1 MSHQLNFIYTDSDWV
16 CPSEYPDLRAADEVA
31 IDLETKDPDLKKLGA
46 GWAYGKGHI
55 VGFAVAALGKQ
66 YYFPIAHDAGGNMDL
81 DITVAWMQDLLKQP
95 STKIFH
101 NAAYDLG
108 WLKFN
113 NFEVNGPIV
122 DTMIAAALI
131 DENRW
136 SFSLN
141 ACAKDYLGEIKN
153 ETFLNEK
160 AKEWGID
167 PKQDL
172 WRMPAGYVGFY
183 AEQDAGL
190 TLRLWQR
197 FKAEIQQQSLNDVW
211 DMEMQLLPILHKMR
225 ATGIRVDE
233 EKASLLKK
241 EFKQKESL
249 LLSKIKKETTLSVD
263 IWAARSVAKVFDR
276 IGVDYPRTPKSD
288 EPSFTTNWL
297 ANCEHPVAKLV
308 KEAREINKF
317 HSTFID
323 SIQRYVHK
331 GRIHAEI
338 NQLRSDQGGTVSG
351 RLSYA
356 NPNLQQ
362 IPARNKEFGNK
373 IRSLFLPEEGKQW
386 GSFDYSQQEPR
397 LVAHYS
403 SAIGQQLDGSEEFIK
418 AYQDESADFHQIV
431 ADMAQISRTQAKT
444 INLGLFYGMGK
455 NKLSKELGISKDKAE
470 ILLNQYNSRVPFVK
484 KLAEAVTQSASKFGF
499 IRTIKGRKCRFDK
512 WEPMTFGMNQAMN
525 YNEAKANYGNNIR
538 RAFTYKALNRLIQ
551 GSAAD
556 QAKQAMI
563 DCYNAGYMPMLQI
576 HDELCFSIYN
586 DDDIINIKN
595 EMENSIEDLRVPF
608 KVDVAKGKSW
618 GETHD
623 NDR

>member
-1 MSHQLNFIYTDSDWV
+1 MSHQLNFIYSDSDWV
-16 CPSEYPDLRAADEVA
+16 CPSEYPDLRAADEIA
-31 IDLETKDPDLKKLGA
+31 IDLETKDPELKKYGA

-81 DITVAWMQDLLKQP
+81 SITVAWMEDLLKSP
-95 STKIFH
+95 ATKIFH

-108 WLKFN
+108 WLKAN
-113 NFEVNGPIV
+113 NFVVNGKIV

-211 DMEMQLLPILHKMR
+211 EMEMALLPILIEMR
-225 ATGIRVDE
+225 SRGIRVNE
-233 EKASLLKK
+233 EKAQLLKK
-241 EFKQKESL
+241 EFIQKENKL
-249 LLSKIKKETTLSVD
+249 LKKIKDETTLGVD
-263 IWAARSVAKVFDR
+263 IWAARSVAQVFDR
-276 IGVDYPRTPKSD
+276 VGIDYPLTQKSG
-288 EPSFTTNWL
+288 EPSFTANWL
-297 ANCEHPVAKLV
+297 ANCEHPIAQLIR
-308 KEAREINKF
+308 EAREVNKF

-323 SIQRYVHK
+323 SIQRFVHK

-403 SAIGQQLDGSEEFIK
+403 SAIGQNLDGSEEFIK

-431 ADMAQISRTQAKT
+431 ADMAEISRTQAKT

-470 ILLNQYNSRVPFVK
+470 ILLNKYNSRVPFVK

-512 WEPMTFGMNQAMN
+512 WEPATFGMNQAMN

-563 DCYNAGYMPMLQI
+563 ECFKMGYTPLLQI
-576 HDELCFSIYN
+576 HDELCFSVY
-586 DDDIINIKN
+586 DEKDMKNIKDC
-595 EMENSIEDLRVPF
+595 MENAIENLRVPF
-608 KVDVAKGKSW
+608 KVDIELGLNW

-623 NDR
+623 

>member
-1 MSHQLNFIYTDSDWV
+1 MSHQLNFIYSDSDWV

-31 IDLETKDPDLKKLGA
+31 IDLETKDPDLKKFGA

-153 ETFLNEK
+153 ETFLNVK
-160 AKEWGID
+160 AKEWGLNA
-167 PKQDL
+167 KEDL

-211 DMEMQLLPILHKMR
+211 EMEMQLLPVLHKMR

-249 LLSKIKKETTLSVD
+249 LLSQIKKQTTLNVD
-263 IWAARSVAKVFDR
+263 IWAARSVAKIFDR
-276 IGVDYPRTPKSD
+276 IGLEYPRTPKSG

-297 ANCEHPVAKLV
+297 ANCEHPVAKLI

-512 WEPMTFGMNQAMN
+512 WEPATFGMNQAMN

-563 DCYNAGYMPMLQI
+563 DCYNAGFMPMLQI
-576 HDELCFSIYN
+576 HDELCFSIYGQ
-586 DDDIINIKN
+586 DDIIKIKK
-595 EMENSIEDLRVPF
+595 EMENSIENLRVPF
-608 KVDVAKGKSW
+608 KVDIAQGSSW
-618 GETHD
+618 GAIYD
-623 NDR
+623 QNN

>member
-1 MSHQLNFIYTDSDWV
+1 MSHQLNFIYSDSDWV
-16 CPSEYPDLRAADEVA
+16 CPSEYPDLRAADEIA
-31 IDLETKDPDLKKLGA
+31 IDLETKDPELKKYGA

-81 DITVAWMQDLLKQP
+81 SITVAWMEDLLKSP
-95 STKIFH
+95 ATKIFH

-108 WLKFN
+108 WLKAN
-113 NFEVNGPIV
+113 NFVVNGKIV

-211 DMEMQLLPILHKMR
+211 EMEMALLPILIEMR
-225 ATGIRVDE
+225 SRGIRVNE
-233 EKASLLKK
+233 EKAQLLKK
-241 EFKQKESL
+241 EFIQKENKL
-249 LLSKIKKETTLSVD
+249 LKKIKDETTLGVD
-263 IWAARSVAKVFDR
+263 IWAARSVAQVFDR
-276 IGVDYPRTPKSD
+276 VGIDYPLTQKSG
-288 EPSFTTNWL
+288 EPSFTANWL
-297 ANCEHPVAKLV
+297 ANCEHPIAQLIR
-308 KEAREINKF
+308 EAREVNKF

-323 SIQRYVHK
+323 SIQRFVHK

-403 SAIGQQLDGSEEFIK
+403 SAIGQNLDGSEEFIK

-431 ADMAQISRTQAKT
+431 ADMAEISRTQAKT

-470 ILLNQYNSRVPFVK
+470 ILLNKYNSRVPFVK

-512 WEPMTFGMNQAMN
+512 WEPATFGMNQAMN

-563 DCYNAGYMPMLQI
+563 ECFKMGYTPLLQI
-576 HDELCFSIYN
+576 HDELCFSVY
-586 DDDIINIKN
+586 DEKDMKNIKDC
-595 EMENSIEDLRVPF
+595 MENAIENLRVPF
-608 KVDVAKGKSW
+608 KVDVELGLNW

-623 NDR
+623 

>member
-1 MSHQLNFIYTDSDWV
+1 MQTNFFS
-16 CPSEYPDLRAADEVA
+16 PQSEWLPPKNFPDLSDAKEIAF
-31 IDLETKDPDLKKLGA
+31 DLETKDPQLKTRGP
-46 GWAYGKGHI
+46 GWMTNNGHI
-55 VGFAVAALGKQ
+55 IGVAVAVDGWKG
-66 YYFPIAHDAGGNMDL
+66 YYPFRHENGFNFDPGRVLKWTAKTLSTDAIKIAH
-81 DITVAWMQDLLKQP
+81 
-95 STKIFH
+95 
-101 NAAYDLG
+101 NAVYDLG

-167 PKQDL
+167 AKQDL
-172 WRMPAGYVGFY
+172 WKMPAGYVGFY

-233 EKASLLKK
+233 DKAVLLKK

-249 LLSKIKKETTLSVD
+249 LLSKIKKETSFNVD
-263 IWAARSVAKVFDR
+263 IWAARSVAKIFDR
-276 IGVDYPRTPKSD
+276 IGVDYPRTPKSG

-297 ANCEHPVAKLV
+297 ANCEHPIAKLI

-362 IPARNKEFGNK
+362 IPARNKEFGDK

-403 SAIGQQLDGSEEFIK
+403 SATGQNLDGSDEFIQ

-563 DCYNAGYMPMLQI
+563 DCYNAGFMPMLQI

-586 DDDIINIKN
+586 DDDIMKIKQ

-608 KVDVAKGKSW
+608 KVDVAKGLSW

-623 NDR
+623 ND

>member
-1 MSHQLNFIYTDSDWV
+1 MSHQLNFIYNDSDWV
-16 CPSEYPDLRAADEVA
+16 CPSEYPDLRAADEIA
-31 IDLETKDPDLKKLGA
+31 IDLETKDPDLKKYGA

-95 STKIFH
+95 NTKIFH

-113 NFEVNGPIV
+113 NFEVNGKIV

-167 PKQDL
+167 AKQDL
-172 WRMPAGYVGFY
+172 WKMPAGYVGFY

-211 DMEMQLLPILHKMR
+211 EMEMQLLPILHKMR

-233 EKASLLKK
+233 EKAVLLKK

-249 LLSKIKKETTLSVD
+249 LLSKIKKETTFNVD

-276 IGVDYPRTPKSD
+276 IGVDYPRTPKSG

-297 ANCEHPVAKLV
+297 ANCEHPIAKLV

-362 IPARNKEFGNK
+362 IPARNKEFGDK

-403 SAIGQQLDGSEEFIK
+403 SAIGQKLDGSEEFIQ

-563 DCYNAGYMPMLQI
+563 DCYNAGFMPMLQI
-576 HDELCFSIYN
+576 HDELCFSIYD
-586 DDDIINIKN
+586 DDDIIKIKK

-608 KVDVAKGKSW
+608 KVDVAKGLSW
-618 GETHD
+618 GEAD
-623 NDR
+623 G

>member
-1 MSHQLNFIYTDSDWV
+1 MSHQLNFIYSDSDWV

-31 IDLETKDPDLKKLGA
+31 IDLETKDPDLKKFGA

-160 AKEWGID
+160 AKEWGLNA
-167 PKQDL
+167 KEDL

-211 DMEMQLLPILHKMR
+211 EMEMQLLPVLHKMR

-233 EKASLLKK
+233 EKAGLLKK

-249 LLSKIKKETTLSVD
+249 LLSQIKKQTTLNVD
-263 IWAARSVAKVFDR
+263 IWAARSVAKIFDR
-276 IGVDYPRTPKSD
+276 IGLEYPRTPKSG

-297 ANCEHPVAKLV
+297 ANCEHPVAKLI

-512 WEPMTFGMNQAMN
+512 WEPATFGMNQAMN

-563 DCYNAGYMPMLQI
+563 DCYNAGFMPMLQI
-576 HDELCFSIYN
+576 HDELCFSIYGQ
-586 DDDIINIKN
+586 DDIIKIKK
-595 EMENSIEDLRVPF
+595 EMENSIENLRVPF
-608 KVDVAKGKSW
+608 KVDIAQGSSW

-623 NDR
+623 ND

>member
-1 MSHQLNFIYTDSDWV
+1 MSHQLNFIYSDSDWV
-16 CPSEYPDLRAADEVA
+16 CPSEYPDLRAADEIA
-31 IDLETKDPDLKKLGA
+31 IDLETKDPELKKYGA

-81 DITVAWMQDLLKQP
+81 SITVAWMEDLLKSP
-95 STKIFH
+95 ATKIFH

-108 WLKFN
+108 WLKAN
-113 NFEVNGPIV
+113 NFVVNGKIV

-211 DMEMQLLPILHKMR
+211 EMEMALLPILIEMR
-225 ATGIRVDE
+225 SKGIRVNE
-233 EKASLLKK
+233 EKAQLLKK
-241 EFKQKESL
+241 EFIQKENKL
-249 LLSKIKKETTLSVD
+249 LKKIKDETTLGVD
-263 IWAARSVAKVFDR
+263 IWAARSVAQVFDR
-276 IGVDYPRTPKSD
+276 VGIDYPLTQKSG
-288 EPSFTTNWL
+288 EPSFTANWL
-297 ANCEHPVAKLV
+297 ANCEHPIAQLIR
-308 KEAREINKF
+308 EAREVNKF

-323 SIQRYVHK
+323 SIQRFVHK

-373 IRSLFLPEEGKQW
+373 IRSLFLPEEGKQR

-403 SAIGQQLDGSEEFIK
+403 SAIGQNLDGSEEFIK

-431 ADMAQISRTQAKT
+431 ADMAEISRTQAKT
-444 INLGLFYGMGK
+444 INFGLFYGMGK

-470 ILLNQYNSRVPFVK
+470 ILLNKYNSRVPFVK

-512 WEPMTFGMNQAMN
+512 WEPATFGMNQAMN
-525 YNEAKANYGNNIR
+525 YNEAKSNYGNNIR

-563 DCYNAGYMPMLQI
+563 ECFKMGYTPLLQI
-576 HDELCFSIYN
+576 HDELCFSVY
-586 DDDIINIKN
+586 DEKDMKNIKN
-595 EMENSIEDLRVPF
+595 CMENAIENLRVPF
-608 KVDVAKGKSW
+608 KVDIELGLNW

-623 NDR
+623 

>member
-211 DMEMQLLPILHKMR
+211 EMEMQLLPILHKMR

-276 IGVDYPRTPKSD
+276 IGVDYPRTQKSG

-403 SAIGQQLDGSEEFIK
+403 SAIGQKLDGSDEFIQ

-563 DCYNAGYMPMLQI
+563 DCYNAGFMPMLQI
-576 HDELCFSIYN
+576 HDELCFSIYGN
-586 DDDIINIKN
+586 DDIIKIKK
-595 EMENSIEDLRVPF
+595 EMENSIENLRVPF
-608 KVDVAKGKSW
+608 KVDVAKGTSW

>member
-1 MSHQLNFIYTDSDWV
+1 MSHQLNFIYSDSDWV

-31 IDLETKDPDLKKLGA
+31 IDLETKDPDLKKFGA

-160 AKEWGID
+160 AKEWGLNA
-167 PKQDL
+167 KEDL

-211 DMEMQLLPILHKMR
+211 EMEMQLLPVLHKMR

-233 EKASLLKK
+233 EKAGLLKK

-249 LLSKIKKETTLSVD
+249 LLSQIKKQTTLNVD
-263 IWAARSVAKVFDR
+263 IWAARSVAKIFDR
-276 IGVDYPRTPKSD
+276 IGLEYPRTPKSG

-297 ANCEHPVAKLV
+297 ANCEHPVAKLI

-512 WEPMTFGMNQAMN
+512 WEPATFGMNQAMN

-563 DCYNAGYMPMLQI
+563 DCHNAGFMPMLQI
-576 HDELCFSIYN
+576 HDELCFSIYGQ
-586 DDDIINIKN
+586 DDIIKIKK
-595 EMENSIEDLRVPF
+595 EMENSIENLRVPF
-608 KVDVAKGKSW
+608 KVDIAQGSSW

-623 NDR
+623 ND

>member
-1 MSHQLNFIYTDSDWV
+1 MSHQLNFIYSDSDWV
-16 CPSEYPDLRAADEVA
+16 CPSEYPDLSAADEVA
-31 IDLETKDPDLKKLGA
+31 IDLETKDPDLKKFGA

-81 DITVAWMQDLLKQP
+81 DITVAWMQDLLKKP

-160 AKEWGID
+160 AKEWDKD

-211 DMEMQLLPILHKMR
+211 EMEMELLPILQKMR

-233 EKASLLKK
+233 EKARLLKK
-241 EFKQKESL
+241 EFKQKESS
-249 LLSKIKKETTLSVD
+249 LLSKIKKETTLGVD
-263 IWAARSVAKVFDR
+263 IWAARSVAQVFDR

-297 ANCEHPVAKLV
+297 ANCEHPVAKLI

-403 SAIGQQLDGSEEFIK
+403 SAIGQQLDGSEEFIQ
-418 AYQDESADFHQIV
+418 AYQDESAECHQIV

-512 WEPMTFGMNQAMN
+512 WEPATFGMNQAMN

-563 DCYNAGYMPMLQI
+563 DCYNAGFMPMLQI
-576 HDELCFSIYN
+576 HDELCFSIFGE
-586 DDDIINIKN
+586 DDITKIKN
-595 EMENSIEDLRVPF
+595 EMENSIENLRVPF
-608 KVDVAKGKSW
+608 KVDVAQGKSW

-623 NDR
+623 ND

>member
-1 MSHQLNFIYTDSDWV
+1 MSHQLNFIYSDSDWV
-16 CPSEYPDLRAADEVA
+16 CPSEYPDLSAADEIA
-31 IDLETKDPDLKKLGA
+31 IDLETKDPDLKKFGA

-81 DITVAWMQDLLKQP
+81 DITVAWMQDLLKKP

-211 DMEMQLLPILHKMR
+211 EMEMELLPILQKMR

-233 EKASLLKK
+233 EKARLLKK
-241 EFKQKESL
+241 EFKQKESS
-249 LLSKIKKETTLSVD
+249 LLSKIKKETTLGVD
-263 IWAARSVAKVFDR
+263 IWAARSVAQVFDR

-297 ANCEHPVAKLV
+297 ANCEHPVAKLI

-403 SAIGQQLDGSEEFIK
+403 SAIGQQLDGSEEFIQ

-512 WEPMTFGMNQAMN
+512 WEPATFGMNQAMN

-563 DCYNAGYMPMLQI
+563 DCYNAGFMPMLQI
-576 HDELCFSIYN
+576 HDELCFSIFGE
-586 DDDIINIKN
+586 DDINKIKD
-595 EMENSIEDLRVPF
+595 EMENSIENLRVPF
-608 KVDVAKGKSW
+608 KVDVAQGKSW

-623 NDR
+623 ND

>member
-1 MSHQLNFIYTDSDWV
+1 MSHQLNFIYSDSDWV
-16 CPSEYPDLRAADEVA
+16 CPSEYPDLRAADEIA
-31 IDLETKDPDLKKLGA
+31 IDLETKDPELKKYGA

-81 DITVAWMQDLLKQP
+81 SITVAWMEDLLKSP
-95 STKIFH
+95 ATKIFH

-108 WLKFN
+108 WLKAN
-113 NFEVNGPIV
+113 NFVINGKIV

-211 DMEMQLLPILHKMR
+211 EMEMALLPILIEMR
-225 ATGIRVDE
+225 SRGIRVNE
-233 EKASLLKK
+233 EKAQLLKK
-241 EFKQKESL
+241 EFIQKENKL
-249 LLSKIKKETTLSVD
+249 LKKIKDETTLGVD
-263 IWAARSVAKVFDR
+263 IWAARSVAQVFDR
-276 IGVDYPRTPKSD
+276 VGIDYPLTQKSG
-288 EPSFTTNWL
+288 EPSFTANWL
-297 ANCEHPVAKLV
+297 ANCEHPIAQLIR
-308 KEAREINKF
+308 EAREVNKF

-323 SIQRYVHK
+323 SIQRFVHK

-356 NPNLQQ
+356 NLC
-362 IPARNKEFGNK
+362 I
-373 IRSLFLPEEGKQW
+373 
-386 GSFDYSQQEPR
+386 
-397 LVAHYS
+397 
-403 SAIGQQLDGSEEFIK
+403 
-418 AYQDESADFHQIV
+418 ES
-431 ADMAQISRTQAKT
+431 
-444 INLGLFYGMGK
+444 INV
-455 NKLSKELGISKDKAE
+455 E
-470 ILLNQYNSRVPFVK
+470 
-484 KLAEAVTQSASKFGF
+484 
-499 IRTIKGRKCRFDK
+499 
-512 WEPMTFGMNQAMN
+512 
-525 YNEAKANYGNNIR
+525 
-538 RAFTYKALNRLIQ
+538 
-551 GSAAD
+551 
-556 QAKQAMI
+556 
-563 DCYNAGYMPMLQI
+563 
-576 HDELCFSIYN
+576 
-586 DDDIINIKN
+586 
-595 EMENSIEDLRVPF
+595 
-608 KVDVAKGKSW
+608 
-618 GETHD
+618 
-623 NDR
+623 

>member
-1 MSHQLNFIYTDSDWV
+1 VSHQLNFIYSDSDWV

-31 IDLETKDPDLKKLGA
+31 IDLETKDPDLKKFGA

-160 AKEWGID
+160 AKEWGLNA
-167 PKQDL
+167 KEDL

-211 DMEMQLLPILHKMR
+211 EMEMQLLPVLHKMR

-233 EKASLLKK
+233 EKAGLLKK

-249 LLSKIKKETTLSVD
+249 LLSQIKKQTTLNVD
-263 IWAARSVAKVFDR
+263 IWAARSVAKIFDR
-276 IGVDYPRTPKSD
+276 IGLEYPRTPKSG

-297 ANCEHPVAKLV
+297 ANCEHPVAKLI

-512 WEPMTFGMNQAMN
+512 WEPATFGMNQAMN

-563 DCYNAGYMPMLQI
+563 DCHNAGFMPMLQI
-576 HDELCFSIYN
+576 HDELCFSIYGQ
-586 DDDIINIKN
+586 DDIIKIKK
-595 EMENSIEDLRVPF
+595 EMENSIENLRVPF
-608 KVDVAKGKSW
+608 KVDIAQGSSW

-623 NDR
+623 ND

>member
-1 MSHQLNFIYTDSDWV
+1 MSHQLNFIYSDSDWV

-31 IDLETKDPDLKKLGA
+31 IDLETKDPDLKKFGA

-167 PKQDL
+167 AKADL
-172 WRMPAGYVGFY
+172 WKMPAGFVGFY

-197 FKAEIQQQSLNDVW
+197 FKAEIQKQSLNDVW
-211 DMEMQLLPILHKMR
+211 EMEMQLLPILQKMR

-233 EKASLLKK
+233 EKAGLLKT
-241 EFKQKESL
+241 EFRRKEST
-249 LLSKIKKETTLSVD
+249 LLSKIKKETTLNVD

-288 EPSFTTNWL
+288 EPSFTANWL
-297 ANCEHPVAKLV
+297 ANCEHPIAKLV

-323 SIQRYVHK
+323 SIQRYVYK

-362 IPARNKEFGNK
+362 IPARNKEFGDK

-418 AYQDESADFHQIV
+418 AYQNESADFHQIV

-563 DCYNAGYMPMLQI
+563 DCYNAGFTPMLQI
-576 HDELCFSIYN
+576 HDELCFSIYG
-586 DDDIINIKN
+586 DDDIIKIKK

-618 GETHD
+618 GEADD
-623 NDR
+623 ND

>member
-211 DMEMQLLPILHKMR
+211 EMEMQLLPILHKMR

-276 IGVDYPRTPKSD
+276 IGVDYPRTQKSG

-403 SAIGQQLDGSEEFIK
+403 SAIGQKLDGSDEFIQ

-563 DCYNAGYMPMLQI
+563 DCYNAGFMPMLQI
-576 HDELCFSIYN
+576 HDELCFSIYG
-586 DDDIINIKN
+586 DDDIIKIKK
-595 EMENSIEDLRVPF
+595 EMENSIENLRVPF
-608 KVDVAKGKSW
+608 KVDVAKGASW

-623 NDR
+623 NDG

>member
-1 MSHQLNFIYTDSDWV
+1 MSHQLNFIYSDSDWV

-31 IDLETKDPDLKKLGA
+31 IDLETKDPDLKKFGA

-81 DITVAWMQDLLKQP
+81 DITVAGMQDLLKQP

-160 AKEWGID
+160 AKEWGLD
-167 PKQDL
+167 AKQDL

-197 FKAEIQQQSLNDVW
+197 FKAEIQKQSLNDVW
-211 DMEMQLLPILHKMR
+211 EMEMQLLPVLHKMR

-233 EKASLLKK
+233 EKAGLLKK
-241 EFKQKESL
+241 EFKKKESL
-249 LLSKIKKETTLSVD
+249 LLTQIKKQTTLNVD
-263 IWAARSVAKVFDR
+263 IWAARSVAKIFDR
-276 IGVDYPRTPKSD
+276 IGLEYPRTPKSG

-297 ANCEHPVAKLV
+297 ANCEHPVAKLI

-317 HSTFID
+317 YSTFID
-323 SIQRYVHK
+323 SIQ
-331 GRIHAEI
+331 
-338 NQLRSDQGGTVSG
+338 
-351 RLSYA
+351 
-356 NPNLQQ
+356 
-362 IPARNKEFGNK
+362 
-373 IRSLFLPEEGKQW
+373 
-386 GSFDYSQQEPR
+386 
-397 LVAHYS
+397 
-403 SAIGQQLDGSEEFIK
+403 
-418 AYQDESADFHQIV
+418 
-431 ADMAQISRTQAKT
+431 
-444 INLGLFYGMGK
+444 
-455 NKLSKELGISKDKAE
+455 
-470 ILLNQYNSRVPFVK
+470 
-484 KLAEAVTQSASKFGF
+484 
-499 IRTIKGRKCRFDK
+499 
-512 WEPMTFGMNQAMN
+512 
-525 YNEAKANYGNNIR
+525 
-538 RAFTYKALNRLIQ
+538 
-551 GSAAD
+551 
-556 QAKQAMI
+556 
-563 DCYNAGYMPMLQI
+563 
-576 HDELCFSIYN
+576 
-586 DDDIINIKN
+586 
-595 EMENSIEDLRVPF
+595 
-608 KVDVAKGKSW
+608 
-618 GETHD
+618 
-623 NDR
+623 

>member
-1 MSHQLNFIYTDSDWV
+1 MSHQLNFIYSDSDWV
-16 CPSEYPDLRAADEVA
+16 CPSEYPDLRAANEVA
-31 IDLETKDPDLKKLGA
+31 IDLETKDPDLKKYGA

-167 PKQDL
+167 AKQDL

-211 DMEMQLLPILHKMR
+211 EMEMQLLPILHKMR

-233 EKASLLKK
+233 EKASRLKK
-241 EFKQKESL
+241 EFKQKESQ
-249 LLSKIKKETTLSVD
+249 LLSKIKKQTTLGVD
-263 IWAARSVAKVFDR
+263 IWAARSVAQVFDR
-276 IGVDYPRTPKSD
+276 VGVDYPRTPKSD

-297 ANCEHPVAKLV
+297 ANCEHPVAKLI

-373 IRSLFLPEEGKQW
+373 IRSLFLPEEGQQW

-403 SAIGQQLDGSEEFIK
+403 SAIGQKLDGSDEFIQ

-512 WEPMTFGMNQAMN
+512 WEPATFGMNQAMN

-563 DCYNAGYMPMLQI
+563 DCHNAGYMPMLQI
-576 HDELCFSIYN
+576 HDELCFSIYG
-586 DDDIINIKN
+586 DDDIIKIKN
-595 EMENSIEDLRVPF
+595 EMENSIENLRVPF
-608 KVDVAKGKSW
+608 KVDVAQGNSW

-623 NDR
+623 NDK

>member
-211 DMEMQLLPILHKMR
+211 EMEMQLLPILHKMR

-233 EKASLLKK
+233 EKASQLKK

-276 IGVDYPRTPKSD
+276 IGVDYPRTQKSG

-403 SAIGQQLDGSEEFIK
+403 SAIGQKLDGSDEFIQ

-563 DCYNAGYMPMLQI
+563 DCYNAGFMPMLQI
-576 HDELCFSIYN
+576 HDELCFSIYG
-586 DDDIINIKN
+586 DDDIIKIKK
-595 EMENSIEDLRVPF
+595 EMENSIENLRVPF
-608 KVDVAKGKSW
+608 KVDVAKGASW

-623 NDR
+623 NDG

>member
-1 MSHQLNFIYTDSDWV
+1 MSHQLNFIYNDSDWV
-16 CPSEYPDLRAADEVA
+16 CPSEYPDLRAADEIA
-31 IDLETKDPDLKKLGA
+31 IDLETKDPDLKKYGA

-167 PKQDL
+167 AKQDL
-172 WRMPAGYVGFY
+172 WKMPAGYVGFY

-233 EKASLLKK
+233 DKAVLLKK

-249 LLSKIKKETTLSVD
+249 LLSKIKKETSFNVD
-263 IWAARSVAKVFDR
+263 IWAARSVAKIFDR
-276 IGVDYPRTPKSD
+276 IGVDYPRTPKSG

-297 ANCEHPVAKLV
+297 ANCEHPIAKLI

-362 IPARNKEFGNK
+362 IPARNKEFGDK

-403 SAIGQQLDGSEEFIK
+403 SAIGQNLDGSDEFIQ

-563 DCYNAGYMPMLQI
+563 DCYNA
-576 HDELCFSIYN
+576 
-586 DDDIINIKN
+586 
-595 EMENSIEDLRVPF
+595 
-608 KVDVAKGKSW
+608 
-618 GETHD
+618 
-623 NDR
+623 

>member
-1 MSHQLNFIYTDSDWV
+1 MSHQLNFIYSDSDWV
-16 CPSEYPDLRAADEVA
+16 CPSEYPDLRAADEIA
-31 IDLETKDPDLKKLGA
+31 IDLETKDPELKKYGA

-81 DITVAWMQDLLKQP
+81 SITVAWMEDLLKSP
-95 STKIFH
+95 ATKIFH

-108 WLKFN
+108 WLKAN
-113 NFEVNGPIV
+113 NFVVNGKIV

-211 DMEMQLLPILHKMR
+211 EMEMALLPILIEMR
-225 ATGIRVDE
+225 SRGIRVNE
-233 EKASLLKK
+233 EKAQLLKK
-241 EFKQKESL
+241 EFIQKENKL
-249 LLSKIKKETTLSVD
+249 LKKIKDETTLGVD
-263 IWAARSVAKVFDR
+263 IWAARSVAQVFDR
-276 IGVDYPRTPKSD
+276 VGVDYPLTQKSG
-288 EPSFTTNWL
+288 EPSFTANWL
-297 ANCEHPVAKLV
+297 ANCEHPIAQLIR
-308 KEAREINKF
+308 EAREVNKF

-323 SIQRYVHK
+323 SIQRFVHK

-403 SAIGQQLDGSEEFIK
+403 SAIGQNLDGSEEFIK

-431 ADMAQISRTQAKT
+431 ADMAEISRTQAKT

-470 ILLNQYNSRVPFVK
+470 ILLNKYNSRVPFVK
-484 KLAEAVTQSASKFGF
+484 KLAGAVTQSASKFGF

-512 WEPMTFGMNQAMN
+512 WEPATFGMNQAMD

-563 DCYNAGYMPMLQI
+563 DCYKAGHLPLLQI
-576 HDELCFSIYN
+576 HDELCFSVGK
-586 DDDIINIKN
+586 DEDIKVIKN
-595 EMENSIEDLRVPF
+595 KMENAVENLKVPF
-608 KVDVAKGKSW
+608 KCDVALGKSW
-618 GETHD
+618 GEAKEE
-623 NDR
+623 

>member
-113 NFEVNGPIV
+113 NFKVNGPIV

-211 DMEMQLLPILHKMR
+211 EMEMQLLPILHKMR

-276 IGVDYPRTPKSD
+276 IGVDYPRTQKSG

-403 SAIGQQLDGSEEFIK
+403 SAIGQKLDGSEEFIQ

-563 DCYNAGYMPMLQI
+563 DCYNAGFMPMLQI
-576 HDELCFSIYN
+576 HDELCFSIYG
-586 DDDIINIKN
+586 DDDIIKIKK
-595 EMENSIEDLRVPF
+595 EMENSIENLRVPF
-608 KVDVAKGKSW
+608 KVDVAKGTSW

-623 NDR
+623 NDG

>member
-16 CPSEYPDLRAADEVA
+16 CPSEYPDLRAADEIA
-31 IDLETKDPDLKKLGA
+31 IDLETKDPDLKKFGA

-113 NFEVNGPIV
+113 NFQVNGPIV

-211 DMEMQLLPILHKMR
+211 EMEMQLLPILHKMR

-241 EFKQKESL
+241 EFKQKESS

-276 IGVDYPRTPKSD
+276 IGVDYPRTPKSG

-362 IPARNKEFGNK
+362 IPARNKEFGDK

-403 SAIGQQLDGSEEFIK
+403 SAIGQNLDGSEEFIK

-563 DCYNAGYMPMLQI
+563 DCYNAGFTPMLQI
-576 HDELCFSIYN
+576 HDELCFSIYG
-586 DDDIINIKN
+586 DDDIIKIKK

-608 KVDVAKGKSW
+608 KVDVAKGNSW

-623 NDR
+623 NDE

>member
-1 MSHQLNFIYTDSDWV
+1 MSHQLNFIYSDSDWV

-31 IDLETKDPDLKKLGA
+31 IDLETKDPDLKKYGA

-113 NFEVNGPIV
+113 NFQVNGPIV

-167 PKQDL
+167 AKQDL
-172 WRMPAGYVGFY
+172 WKMPAGYVGFY

-197 FKAEIQQQSLNDVW
+197 FKTEIQQQSLNDVW
-211 DMEMQLLPILHKMR
+211 EMEMELLPILHKMR

-233 EKASLLKK
+233 EKAGQLKK
-241 EFKQKESL
+241 EFKKKESE
-249 LLSKIKKETTLSVD
+249 LLSKIKKETTLGVD
-263 IWAARSVAKVFDR
+263 IWAARSVAQVFDR

-297 ANCEHPVAKLV
+297 ANCEHPVAKLI

-403 SAIGQQLDGSEEFIK
+403 SAIGQQLDGSDEFIQ

-512 WEPMTFGMNQAMN
+512 WEPATFGMNQAMN

-576 HDELCFSIYN
+576 HDELCFSIYG
-586 DDDIINIKN
+586 DDDIIKIKN
-595 EMENSIEDLRVPF
+595 EMENSIENLRVPF
-608 KVDVAKGKSW
+608 KVDVAQGKSW

-623 NDR
+623 NDK

>member
-1 MSHQLNFIYTDSDWV
+1 MSHQLNFIYNDSDWV
-16 CPSEYPDLRAADEVA
+16 CPSEYPDLRAADEIA
-31 IDLETKDPDLKKLGA
+31 IDLETKDPDLKKYGA

-81 DITVAWMQDLLKQP
+81 DITVAWMQDLLKKP
-95 STKIFH
+95 NTKIFH

-113 NFEVNGPIV
+113 NFEVNGKIV

-167 PKQDL
+167 AKQDL
-172 WRMPAGYVGFY
+172 WKMPAGYVGFY

-211 DMEMQLLPILHKMR
+211 EMEMQLLPILHKMR

-233 EKASLLKK
+233 EKAVLLKK

-249 LLSKIKKETTLSVD
+249 LLSKIKKETTFNVD

-276 IGVDYPRTPKSD
+276 IGVDYPRTPKSG

-297 ANCEHPVAKLV
+297 ANCEHPIAKLV

-362 IPARNKEFGNK
+362 IPARNKEFGDK

-403 SAIGQQLDGSEEFIK
+403 SAIGQKLDGSEEFIQ

-563 DCYNAGYMPMLQI
+563 DCYNAGFMPMLQI
-576 HDELCFSIYN
+576 HDELCFSIYD
-586 DDDIINIKN
+586 DDDIIKIKK

-608 KVDVAKGKSW
+608 KVDVAKGLSW
-618 GETHD
+618 GEAD
-623 NDR
+623 G

>member
-444 INLGLFYGMGK
+444 INLGLFLGMGK

>member
-211 DMEMQLLPILHKMR
+211 EMEMQLLPILHKMR

-276 IGVDYPRTPKSD
+276 IGVDYPRTQKSG

-403 SAIGQQLDGSEEFIK
+403 SAIGQKLDGSDEFIK

-563 DCYNAGYMPMLQI
+563 DCYNAGFMPMLQI
-576 HDELCFSIYN
+576 HDELCFSIYG
-586 DDDIINIKN
+586 DDDIIKIKK
-595 EMENSIEDLRVPF
+595 EMENSIENLRVPF
-608 KVDVAKGKSW
+608 KVDVAKGASW

-623 NDR
+623 NDG